1 MLKKNFPEWQ
11 ARRQNDKNPD
21 MKMVFKK
28 TNETNTYEIEL
39 FDEKSFQN
47 EHINFELEVAS
58 KLKKPP
64 KNPTGTKS
72 PKKKN
77 VSAEQVI
84 RDPEVHAWVLHNS
97 KWICECCDK
106 PSPFLKPDGK
116 GYLEVHHLKRLADG
130 GSDTIENAIAVCPN
144 CHRELHYGEKKTEIL
159 EDIYNKISRTVRE

>member
-77 VSAEQVI
+77 VQS
-84 RDPEVHAWVLHNS
+84 RRFWV
-97 KWICECCDK
+97 
-106 PSPFLKPDGK
+106 
-116 GYLEVHHLKRLADG
+116 R
-130 GSDTIENAIAVCPN
+130 
-144 CHRELHYGEKKTEIL
+144 
-159 EDIYNKISRTVRE
+159 